1 MTHSRTHASWLA
13 PFLVASCVVA
23 WSAPA
28 AAEMGDP
35 PLNHFIQ
42 FEELE
47 YGFNNENNPLNWDS
61 TSWVGG
67 DWNRIWFKTE
77 GEMSTV
83 DPDVDGEAQLLY
95 SRLIAPF
102 WELQV
107 GLRGDLVAS
116 DVQSTAGRGH
126 LVLGIEGLAP
136 YWFEVEAAVFISH
149 RGDVSFRLRTTYDL
163 FITQRLVAHPSFE
176 MNVAVQSVP
185 EFGVGSGFND
195 IELGLRL
202 GYQIARELTPY
213 IGISWNRAFMETADL
228 RRAAGGSASDLQGVA
243 GLRFWF

>member
-1 MTHSRTHASWLA
+1 
-13 PFLVASCVVA
+13 
-23 WSAPA
+23 
-28 AAEMGDP
+28 MGDP
-35 PLNHFIQ
+35 PLNHIVL

-47 YGFNNENNPLNWDS
+47 YGFNNGANPLNWDS

-116 DVQSTAGRGH
+116 DVQATAGRGH

-136 YWFEVEAAVFISH
+136 YWFEVEPAVFISH
-149 RGDVSFRLRTTYDL
+149 RGDVSFRLRATYDL

-176 MNVAVQSVP
+176 MNIAVQSVP

-213 IGISWNRAFMETADL
+213 IGISWNRAFMDTADL

-243 GLRFWF
+243 GLRLWF